1 MIKAM
6 LLYEATA
13 WCQMRETLVLL
24 DPFAGVIENLPDK
37 DSACFNKIVCM
48 HASPAL
54 PQQNLQQKAGV
65 MKQKH
70 LDMETYFGLK
80 LPRGLVLS
88 KKRKEVVEEGKM
100 RWQLS
105 SYSHI

>member
-1 MIKAM
+1 MI
-6 LLYEATA
+6 
-13 WCQMRETLVLL
+13 L
-24 DPFAGVIENLPDK
+24 DHFADVVENLPDK
-37 DSACFNKIVCM
+37 DSPCFNKIACM

-88 KKRKEVVEEGKM
+88 KKEKR
-100 RWQLS
+100 
-105 SYSHI
+105 